1 MATIYNS
8 TDGPLLVDRAGR
20 VLGARERL
28 EDADVDSS
36 PIAGHIKAG
45 RIVVVDEETEAEAED
60 TDVDEAPQPEAAEA
74 TPTKPRAR
82 RGATSTQEG

>member
-20 VLGARERL
+20 VLGGRERL
-28 EDADVDSS
+28 EGADVSSS

-45 RIVVVDEETEAEAED
+45 RIIVIDEPQEDTADEAQVTEA
-60 TDVDEAPQPEAAEA
+60 VEAA
-74 TPTKPRAR
+74 PKGKAR
-82 RGATSTQEG
+82 RTPAPTNEEA

>member
-28 EDADVDSS
+28 EDVDVSSS
-36 PIAGHIKAG
+36 PIAGHIEAG
-45 RIVVVDEETEAEAED
+45 RIVVIDEAEASVADED
-60 TDVDEAPQPEAAEA
+60 AQPEAVEA
-74 TPTKPRAR
+74 APTKPRTR